1 VSTPAISTQKKNRDR
16 GLSIRLSHCLDGND
30 DATNNGGPKRE
41 LRDGTSTDQ
50 SVRLFSGVPGCDARD
65 IVRFNFDTLY
75 SAAWIDLSKGPMI
88 LSVPDTGDRYHLV
101 PSLDMWSDVFASVGS
116 RTTGTKAGNFAYC
129 PPAGRA
135 LYRQEFSASMR
146 QLR

>member
-1 VSTPAISTQKKNRDR
+1 MQSRTWFDHSYFLGSTPLVAAEPSLPQTGVSTPAISTQKKNRDR

-65 IVRFNFDTLY
+65 I
-75 SAAWIDLSKGPMI
+75 
-88 LSVPDTGDRYHLV
+88 
-101 PSLDMWSDVFASVGS
+101 
-116 RTTGTKAGNFAYC
+116 
-129 PPAGRA
+129 
-135 LYRQEFSASMR
+135 E
-146 QLR
+146 QLRTALRKMRNTDRGRLLVSHHVRQARLSGAKSD